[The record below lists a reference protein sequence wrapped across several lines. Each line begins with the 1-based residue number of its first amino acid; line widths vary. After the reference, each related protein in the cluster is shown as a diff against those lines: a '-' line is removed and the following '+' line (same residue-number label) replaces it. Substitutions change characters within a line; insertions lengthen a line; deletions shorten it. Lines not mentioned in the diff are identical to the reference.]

1 MRFVIVTGV
10 SGAGKTAA
18 LKMLEDM
25 GYFCVDNLP
34 IQLLEK
40 FASLLPEMQ
49 SENVRNVAL
58 GIDAR
63 SGSALDE
70 LEVVLDRMKQ
80 TGYDYEILFMDAE
93 DSVLVKR
100 YKESRRSHPLARAGR
115 VDEGIRLEREKTKFL
130 RKRADYI
137 IDTSHLLTRELRQE
151 IEKIF
156 VDDREFSNIMISVLS
171 FGFKYGIPADADLV
185 FDVRFLPNPYY
196 VDELRPLTGL
206 DDEVF
211 NYVMASDTAK
221 AFADKLEDMIRFL
234 IPNYIKEGKTSLVI
248 GIGCTGGKHRSVTI
262 ARELFSRISKSD
274 EYGIRLEHRDAE
286 KDRLLK
292 NNCRDEKGGRE
303 TVKEGSGCHFQEK
316 SKKNLQD
323 SLVWPGTVRWQN
335 WRHCSAAAAVWKKC
349 RMETENYG
357 SRQKMKQLQEKALH
371 YCEKPLI

>member
-100 YKESRRSHPLARAGR
+100 YKESRRSHPLARTGR
-115 VDEGIRLEREKTKFL
+115 VDEGIRLERGRIISLIPATFLQGNSVRKLRKFL
-130 RKRADYI
+130 W
-137 IDTSHLLTRELRQE
+137 
-151 IEKIF
+151 
-156 VDDREFSNIMISVLS
+156 M
-171 FGFKYGIPADADLV
+171 
-185 FDVRFLPNPYY
+185 
-196 VDELRPLTGL
+196 
-206 DDEVF
+206 
-211 NYVMASDTAK
+211 
-221 AFADKLEDMIRFL
+221 
-234 IPNYIKEGKTSLVI
+234 
-248 GIGCTGGKHRSVTI
+248 
-262 ARELFSRISKSD
+262 
-274 EYGIRLEHRDAE
+274 
-286 KDRLLK
+286 
-292 NNCRDEKGGRE
+292 
-303 TVKEGSGCHFQEK
+303 
-316 SKKNLQD
+316 
-323 SLVWPGTVRWQN
+323 
-335 WRHCSAAAAVWKKC
+335 
-349 RMETENYG
+349 TEN
-357 SRQKMKQLQEKALH
+357 SATL
-371 YCEKPLI
+371 

>member
-1 MRFVIVTGV
+1 MSFVIVTGV

-100 YKESRRSHPLARAGR
+100 YKESRRSHPLARTGR

-130 RKRADYI
+130 RK
-137 IDTSHLLTRELRQE
+137 S
-151 IEKIF
+151 
-156 VDDREFSNIMISVLS
+156 SV
-171 FGFKYGIPADADLV
+171 
-185 FDVRFLPNPYY
+185 
-196 VDELRPLTGL
+196 
-206 DDEVF
+206 
-211 NYVMASDTAK
+211 
-221 AFADKLEDMIRFL
+221 
-234 IPNYIKEGKTSLVI
+234 
-248 GIGCTGGKHRSVTI
+248 CGGKAGGDQGRF
-262 ARELFSRISKSD
+262 R
-274 EYGIRLEHRDAE
+274 GRD
-286 KDRLLK
+286 
-292 NNCRDEKGGRE
+292 
-303 TVKEGSGCHFQEK
+303 H
-316 SKKNLQD
+316 
-323 SLVWPGTVRWQN
+323 PGDGEER
-335 WRHCSAAAAVWKKC
+335 
-349 RMETENYG
+349 
-357 SRQKMKQLQEKALH
+357 
-371 YCEKPLI
+371 

>member
-100 YKESRRSHPLARAGR
+100 YKESRRSHPLARTGR

-196 VDELRPLTGL
+196 LEELRPKTGN
-206 DDEVF
+206 DPEIQQF
-211 NYVMASDTAK
+211 VMNSPEAGE
-221 AFADKLEDMIRFL
+221 FLDKLEDMVRFL
-234 IPNYIKEGKTSLVI
+234 IPNYIKEGKNRLVI
-248 GIGCTGGKHRSVTI
+248 AIGCTGGKHRSVTLTN
-262 ARELFSRISKSD
+262 ALYERLKKNQK
-274 EYGIRLEHRDAE
+274 YGLRVEHRDID
-286 KDRLLK
+286 KDAKRGK
-292 NNCRDEKGGRE
+292 
-303 TVKEGSGCHFQEK
+303 
-316 SKKNLQD
+316 
-323 SLVWPGTVRWQN
+323 
-335 WRHCSAAAAVWKKC
+335 
-349 RMETENYG
+349 
-357 SRQKMKQLQEKALH
+357 
-371 YCEKPLI
+371 

>member
-137 IDTSHLLTRELRQE
+137 IDT
-151 IEKIF
+151 
-156 VDDREFSNIMISVLS
+156 
-171 FGFKYGIPADADLV
+171 
-185 FDVRFLPNPYY
+185 NPYY

-262 ARELFSRISKSD
+262 ARELFSRLSKSD

-292 NNCRDEKGGRE
+292 K
-303 TVKEGSGCHFQEK
+303 
-316 SKKNLQD
+316 
-323 SLVWPGTVRWQN
+323 
-335 WRHCSAAAAVWKKC
+335 
-349 RMETENYG
+349 
-357 SRQKMKQLQEKALH
+357 
-371 YCEKPLI
+371 

>member
-171 FGFKYGIPADADLV
+171 FDFKYGIPADADLV

-262 ARELFSRISKSD
+262 ARELFSRLSKSD

-292 NNCRDEKGGRE
+292 K
-303 TVKEGSGCHFQEK
+303 
-316 SKKNLQD
+316 
-323 SLVWPGTVRWQN
+323 
-335 WRHCSAAAAVWKKC
+335 
-349 RMETENYG
+349 
-357 SRQKMKQLQEKALH
+357 
-371 YCEKPLI
+371 

>member
-171 FGFKYGIPADADLV
+171 FGFKYGIPADADHV
-185 FDVRFLPNPYY
+185 TANVDVR
-196 VDELRPLTGL
+196 V
-206 DDEVF
+206 
-211 NYVMASDTAK
+211 
-221 AFADKLEDMIRFL
+221 
-234 IPNYIKEGKTSLVI
+234 
-248 GIGCTGGKHRSVTI
+248 
-262 ARELFSRISKSD
+262 
-274 EYGIRLEHRDAE
+274 
-286 KDRLLK
+286 
-292 NNCRDEKGGRE
+292 
-303 TVKEGSGCHFQEK
+303 
-316 SKKNLQD
+316 
-323 SLVWPGTVRWQN
+323 
-335 WRHCSAAAAVWKKC
+335 
-349 RMETENYG
+349 
-357 SRQKMKQLQEKALH
+357 SRQFLAWVFSLGPNVKILGPEDVVETMKREASRLMEQ
-371 YCEKPLI
+371 YGG